1 MSINRPEDREN
12 ELSAATE
19 RVRSAGKVIH
29 DSRGTAIWDWA
40 VATGVLA
47 AKTAAELIS
56 TLDEPGE
63 LEIAAEASPLA
74 RDWSGDPYN
83 RPHR

>member
-1 MSINRPEDREN
+1 MSKNRPESRETHF
-12 ELSAATE
+12 SAAAD
-19 RVRSAGKVIH
+19 RGRSAGKVVH

-47 AKTAAELIS
+47 AKTAAELID
-56 TLDEPGE
+56 TLDEGGE
-63 LEIAAEASPLA
+63 LEIQGEGSPPA

-83 RPHR
+83 RSHR

>member
-1 MSINRPEDREN
+1 MSRNRPENREN
-12 ELSAATE
+12 ELSASPE
-19 RVRSAGKVIH
+19 SGRGAGKVIH

-56 TLDEPGE
+56 TLDEGGE
-63 LEIAAEASPLA
+63 LEIEGPPG

>member
-1 MSINRPEDREN
+1 MSKNRPEARET
-12 ELSAATE
+12 ELGAAAS
-19 RVRSAGKVIH
+19 VRSAGKVIH

>member
-1 MSINRPEDREN
+1 MSKLRP
-12 ELSAATE
+12 S
-19 RVRSAGKVIH
+19 GKVTH

-47 AKTAAELIS
+47 KKSFSDLLS
-56 TLDEPGE
+56 TLDEPGALN
-63 LEIAAEASPLA
+63 LESETKPA

-83 RPHR
+83 RSAR

>member
-1 MSINRPEDREN
+1 MSKNRPEARET
-12 ELSAATE
+12 ELSAA
-19 RVRSAGKVIH
+19 VSGRSAGKVIH

-47 AKTAAELIS
+47 AKTAAELIN
-56 TLDEPGE
+56 TLDEGGE
-63 LEIAAEASPLA
+63 LEIEGEGSPPA